1 MNFAS
6 GSQDSYRVEVS
17 GWDKSENFFV
27 ERTQL
32 VWGGDQRHEVNL
44 RAPLR
49 LGSIVFVRLIQNML
63 QNTAFPIAYQ
73 AVNLG
78 QQNEEGQTSVELEQM
93 HPRGENF
100 VEDGA
105 SGSEIR
111 IA

>member
-1 MNFAS
+1 MEFIA
-6 GSQDSYRVEVS
+6 GPQDAYRVEVS

-32 VWGGDQRHEVNL
+32 VWGCEQRHEVSL

-49 LGSIVFVRLIQNML
+49 VGSIVFVRLIQNML
-63 QNTAFPIAYQ
+63 QNTAFSIAYQ

-78 QQNEEGQTSVELEQM
+78 MQNDEGQTSVILEQM
-93 HPRGENF
+93 HPRGEEISPN
-100 VEDGA
+100 GA
-105 SGSEIR
+105 TGREIR

>member
-1 MNFAS
+1 MDFTM
-6 GSQDSYRVEVS
+6 GPQDSYRVEVS
-17 GWDKSENFFV
+17 GWDRGENFFV

-32 VWGGDQRHEVNL
+32 VWGRDQKHEVNL

-49 LGSIVFVRLIQNML
+49 VGSIVFVRLIQNML

-78 QQNEEGQTSVELEQM
+78 KENEEGVTCVKLEQM
-93 HPRGENF
+93 HPRGGDIGETCI
-100 VEDGA
+100 
-105 SGSEIR
+105 GSDEIQ